1 MTVQEAFIGKIQIR
15 LNELNDEV
23 ERLQNIANT
32 TEGEKKSEL
41 FARLSELNEK
51 RGRLES
57 KLADLQEAGKDAET
71 EMQAG
76 VENAWRDFND
86 TVEAARLHFR

>member
-1 MTVQEAFIGKIQIR
+1 MTVQEAFIRKIQTR
-15 LNELNDEV
+15 LSELDEEV
-23 ERLQNIANT
+23 ERLQNIAHT
-32 TEGEKKSEL
+32 AEGEKKTEM
-41 FARLSELNEK
+41 FGRLSELNEK

-57 KLADLQEAGKDAET
+57 KLADLREAGEDAAN

-86 TVEAARLHFR
+86 TVEAARLYFR